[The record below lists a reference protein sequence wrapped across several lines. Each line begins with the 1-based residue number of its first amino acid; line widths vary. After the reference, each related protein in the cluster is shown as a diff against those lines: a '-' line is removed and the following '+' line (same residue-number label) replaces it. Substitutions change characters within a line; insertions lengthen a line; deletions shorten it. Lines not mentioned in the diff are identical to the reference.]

1 MTASL
6 RLRANLKPRASPKS
20 YTVLVQFKADR
31 ATVDWLETVARENKV
46 TTAAYLRAIITD
58 ARFEP
63 KTVPQGIPVECR

>member
-1 MTASL
+1 
-6 RLRANLKPRASPKS
+6 LKPRASPKS

-58 ARFEP
+58 ARYEP
-63 KTVPQGIPVECR
+63 KPVPEDVPVMCR